1 MPKLD
6 LVNAQQIKSAAGEW
20 LQAKGQG
27 WSWSKP
33 AAPVGGWAVVGGT
46 SGIVDVLGYT
56 DADGAW
62 RAYRFR
68 GSGAVVFSQAG
79 EVEYLIVAGGGAGAQ
94 QAGGGGGGGAGG
106 LLAGV
111 ASIAAG
117 ESPVVVGAGGS
128 GFYPGT
134 TDGLRGE
141 NSSFAGFVAV
151 GGGGGLASTQANID
165 AAIGGSGGGLRWGYI
180 GSTGGVDGQGFR
192 GSGGFSGTRRAGGSG
207 GGAGGEGIAPE
218 ETTAGRGGPGKLSTI
233 TGDGVYYAGGG
244 GGSANAGPAALGGV
258 GGGANGL
265 TNNGIGLSG
274 LPNTG
279 GGGGG
284 SRNTTSGA
292 GGSGVVIIR
301 VRV

>member
-33 AAPVGGWAVVGGT
+33 APPVAGWAVVAGT
-46 SGIVDVLGYT
+46 TGTVDVLDYS
-56 DADGAW
+56 DASGAW

-68 GSGAVVFSQAG
+68 TSGTVTFAQAG
-79 EVEYLIVAGGGAGAQ
+79 DVEYLIVAGGGAGGQ
-94 QAGGGGGGGAGG
+94 QSGGGGGGGAGG
-106 LLAGV
+106 LLEGVTSVVAGQ
-111 ASIAAG
+111 
-117 ESPVVVGAGGS
+117 SPVAVGAGGS
-128 GFYPGT
+128 GYFPST
-134 TDGLRGE
+134 TDGMRGE
-141 NSSFAGFVAV
+141 NSSFAGLVAF
-151 GGGGGLASTQANID
+151 GGGGGLASTNVTID
-165 AAIGGSGGGLRWGYI
+165 TAIGGSGGGLRWGNI
-180 GSTGGVDGQGFR
+180 GLTEGVDGQGFK

-207 GGAGGEGIAPE
+207 GGAGGMGIEPG
-218 ETTAGRGGPGKLSTI
+218 ETTAGMGGPGKLSTI
-233 TGDGVYYAGGG
+233 TGDSVFYAGGG

-258 GGGANGL
+258 GGGAPGL
-265 TNNGIGLSG
+265 TVNGIGISG
-274 LPNTG
+274 SPNTG

-301 VRV
+301 VKV